1 MKEIIQSLIEFR
13 KAVDPIYKGSRA
25 QYGKYADLQTVLQTI
40 TPVLS
45 EHGLFLSQ
53 SFDCSV
59 LQTTL
64 YHLSG
69 ESISSACKLIVADGR
84 NPLHTWGAA
93 VTYQRRYAVL
103 SLLGLATEDDDGDSI
118 EHRTTKPKQDDNSD
132 FL

>member
-45 EHGLFLSQ
+45 EHNLFLSQ
-53 SFDCSV
+53 SFDCDV

-64 YHLSG
+64 YHPSG
-69 ESISSACKLIVADGR
+69 DSINSACKLIMADGR

-93 VTYQRRYAVL
+93 VTYQRRYAIL
-103 SLLGLATEDDDGDSI
+103 SLLGLATEDDDGDSA
-118 EHRTTKPKQDDNSD
+118 EHKMTKPKHNDSSD

>member
-53 SFDCSV
+53 SFDSCA

-64 YHLSG
+64 YHISG
-69 ESISSACKLIVADGR
+69 ESISSVCQLVVADGR
-84 NPLHTWGAA
+84 NPLHAWGAA

-103 SLLGLATEDDDGDSI
+103 SLLGLATEDDDGDSM
-118 EHRTTKPKQDDNSD
+118 EHRMTKPKQDDNSD